1 MIRRFALLLTLGFF
15 VLSTIALAQSDPQAI
30 TFATQSIAALTGGAT
45 VTDVTLTGNATRTV
59 GSDVGSGP
67 ANFYAKGLYESRL
80 DLNLN
85 TGTRSEIRNSSN
97 GPQGE
102 WLGSDGTPY
111 PYSSFNCLTDPVW
124 FFPIFSSL
132 ASANDPNQTLTY
144 IGLETLNGESVQHL
158 HSVWSGQQLTAMD
171 FYLDAAT
178 FLPVAINFSAHPD
191 NDPVTNT
198 AMQILFSDY
207 QNVNGVLVPYHIQEL
222 LNGTLLLD
230 FTATSSIVNSG
241 LLDSLFAIQ

>member
-1 MIRRFALLLTLGFF
+1 MNRMIVVLAAFGLLAIP
-15 VLSTIALAQSDPQAI
+15 TIALAQSDPQAV
-30 TFATQSIAALTGGAT
+30 TFATQSIAALTGGTT

-59 GSDVGSGP
+59 GSDVGSGS
-67 ANFYAKGLYESRL
+67 ANFYAKGQYESRL
-80 DLNLN
+80 DLNLS
-85 TGTRSEIRNSSN
+85 TGSRSEIRNSSN

-102 WLGSDGTPY
+102 WLGSDGTPSRY
-111 PYSSFNCLTDPVW
+111 ASFNCLTDPVW

-132 ASANDPNQTLTY
+132 ASANNQNQILTY

-207 QNVNGVLVPYHIQEL
+207 QNINGVLVPYHIQEL